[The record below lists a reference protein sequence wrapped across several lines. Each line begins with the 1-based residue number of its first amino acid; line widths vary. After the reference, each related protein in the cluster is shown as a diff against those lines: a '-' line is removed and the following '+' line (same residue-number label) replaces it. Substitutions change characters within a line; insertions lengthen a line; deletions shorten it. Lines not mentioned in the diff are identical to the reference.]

1 MWSLF
6 KKNRKEDRNREI
18 VADLSFLGVDMHSHL
33 IPGVD
38 DGSPSLEESAALI
51 RGLSGAGYRK
61 LITSPHVMGEFY
73 PNTKDKL
80 LEGHRILQE
89 YLKSNG
95 IQVEIGI
102 AAEYFL
108 DNYFLVEVLPHGL
121 LTFGNNYVLVEVS
134 MAGWPRNIDDILFNI
149 QSLGYRPVLAHPER
163 YVFEEKADVFLRL
176 KERGILMQM
185 NLLSI
190 AGYYNKMVKTN
201 AEHYFKEGLYDF
213 CGTDVH
219 HARHVSRI
227 GRMAEEQQEVMA
239 RLSSYSGFLNGT
251 L

>member
-6 KKNRKEDRNREI
+6 KKNRKESSREI
-18 VADLSFLGVDMHSHL
+18 VKDFSFLGVDMHSHL

-51 RGLSGAGYRK
+51 RGLSEAGYRK
-61 LITSPHVMGEFY
+61 LITSPHVIGEFY
-73 PNTKDKL
+73 PNTKERLQAGHREL
-80 LEGHRILQE
+80 LE
-89 YLKSNG
+89 YLAGNG
-95 IQVEIGI
+95 IQVEVDL

-108 DNYFLVEVLPHGL
+108 DNYFLMEVLPHGL
-121 LTFGNNYVLVEVS
+121 LTFGDNYVLVEVS
-134 MAGWPRNIDDILFNI
+134 MAGWPRNIDDILFSI

-163 YVFEEKADVFLRL
+163 YVFEEKADTFFRL

-190 AGYYNKMVKTN
+190 TGYYNKIIKTS
-201 AEHYFKEGLYDF
+201 AELYLREGLYDF

-219 HARHVSRI
+219 HARHMSKI
-227 GRMAEEQQEVMA
+227 GRMPAEVQEAMV
-239 RLSSYSGFLNGT
+239 RLASYDGFLNGT